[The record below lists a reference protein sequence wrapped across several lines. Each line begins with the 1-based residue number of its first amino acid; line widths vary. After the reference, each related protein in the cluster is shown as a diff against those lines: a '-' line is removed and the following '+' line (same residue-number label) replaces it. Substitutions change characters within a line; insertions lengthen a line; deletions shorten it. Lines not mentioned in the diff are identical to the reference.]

1 MATYIWMQAELR
13 VSMCEC
19 LATYVVIE
27 GGGYCTYVA
36 SGCYTTAVRRLVVTA
51 IGMTALPSD
60 LA

>member
-1 MATYIWMQAELR
+1 MQAELR